1 MDESIK
7 IYKLKTKKSARFFE
21 KSKRYHVNGVH
32 HNIRFFEPYPFVTK
46 SANGKFLIDVDSNK
60 YVDYWM
66 GHWSLILGH
75 APKKIADQI
84 KKQLDHDWMHGTL
97 SKNSI
102 ELSETISKAVPV
114 AEKIRYASTG
124 TEATMYAV
132 RLARTI
138 TKKKIIAKI
147 DGGWH
152 GYTTDLLKTVNWPF
166 QKSESS
172 GLTDE
177 KHIILSLIHI

>member
-1 MDESIK
+1 
-7 IYKLKTKKSARFFE
+7 
-21 KSKRYHVNGVH
+21 
-32 HNIRFFEPYPFVTK
+32 
-46 SANGKFLIDVDSNK
+46 
-60 YVDYWM
+60 M

-75 APKKIADQI
+75 APKKIAESN
-84 KKQLDHDWMHGTL
+84 KKTIDHDWMHGTL

-102 ELSETISKAVPV
+102 ELSEKISKAVPV

-138 TKKKIIAKI
+138 TKRKTIAKI

-166 QKSESS
+166 RKSESS

-177 KHIILSLIHI
+177 KHIISLPYNDLEKSVKILKIEKK